1 MPLDTRGSQ
10 LTNVREQPVHGIF
23 ASNFHLPPY
32 KIEQVAIFIAQV
44 EKWRVFPS
52 LFCPFVSL
60 CTLRYNKSIDLL
72 QRRVYRVRNQVCSL
86 SPFTTVMKE
95 QKSFRKFY
103 WIRFWDL
110 RNLWNDRNLVEW
122 IFLKNYCI
130 LERYVWNMFEC
141 KECGF
146 EIELVELF
154 SSFFNLIQY
163 N

>member
-1 MPLDTRGSQ
+1 MC
-10 LTNVREQPVHGIF
+10 
-23 ASNFHLPPY
+23 ASNLFT
-32 KIEQVAIFIAQV
+32 
-44 EKWRVFPS
+44 VFLQATSIYLRIKQNKSQFLSHRLRSDEFFPLCS
-52 LFCPFVSL
+52 APVSL

-146 EIELVELF
+146 KIELVELF